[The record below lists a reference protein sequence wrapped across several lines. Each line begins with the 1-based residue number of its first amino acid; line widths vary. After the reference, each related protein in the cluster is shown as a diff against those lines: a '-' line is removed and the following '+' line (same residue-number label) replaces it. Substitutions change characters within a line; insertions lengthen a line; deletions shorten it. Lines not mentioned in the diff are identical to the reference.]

1 MINVAAQSTKLQTSL
16 VLKYQDGVDQDG
28 KDIMKSQK
36 FSKVKVTASDEAIYN
51 TSKEIEKLI
60 GKTLDEII
68 KIDQNNITA

>member
-1 MINVAAQSTKLQTSL
+1 MAAQSTKLQTSL